1 MAFISITP
9 FCRIHSAGIGKV
21 ETEGEVL
28 SMQETCSVTVTRD
41 GDE

>member
-9 FCRIHSAGIGKV
+9 FCRIYSAGIGKV

-28 SMQETCSVTVTRD
+28 SMQATCSITVIRD